1 MIINWCRIINPQ
13 KMYYEITKMALESL
27 LGNKTRTLLSMLG
40 IIIGVSTVIA
50 VVGIGKG
57 AEEAVNSQFEGLSAN
72 SVMIM
77 GNMGRGAT
85 SSSKLKTSDAE
96 VLLENGEHIA
106 LAVGSIQGNTTV
118 AYGSESSSST
128 VVGGSEGYFE
138 ISNLK
143 LNSGRFYTEEE
154 IEEKAKV
161 AVLGSSVI
169 ETFFDDGEEVIGVA
183 LTVAGKKFEVIGVL
197 EEVGTS
203 MGPFKI
209 DDSIIIPNTTAEKS
223 VLGNGGM
230 VMLNTQID
238 SIENV
243 ELATAEIK
251 SILREEH
258 GLKDSQEDDFKIMD
272 AGSMVSAAQD
282 SAALMTVLLTVVAA
296 ITLLVSGIGI
306 MNVMFVTVSERT
318 KEIGIAKAIGGKQG
332 DILSQFLL
340 ESVILSMLGGLL
352 GIALGMIA
360 LNIITSLGIM
370 TIANTITGPLIGFS
384 FSVIVGVFF
393 GFYPALKASRLDP
406 VDALRSE

>member
-1 MIINWCRIINPQ
+1 
-13 KMYYEITKMALESL
+13 MYYEITKMALESL